1 MRGYVHGLLV
11 GAVRANGGAQGKVK
25 GRGHSETW
33 GKGPEAMQSDD
44 ASFFFQS
51 RGLARCVAVDDK
63 TTGKSRQERNGLA
76 VESHTSGRRQGKEVR
91 YTSRVC
97 DCTLNGELMGG
108 RVRARG
114 LTIPR
119 STACCLRSS
128 AAVRGENA
136 PLSCSCCCFCTC
148 FLM

>member
-1 MRGYVHGLLV
+1 M
-11 GAVRANGGAQGKVK
+11 VRHKARLRDEALGDM
-25 GRGHSETW
+25 
-33 GKGPEAMQSDD
+33 GKGSEAMQSDD

-51 RGLARCVAVDDK
+51 RCLARCVAVDDK
-63 TTGKSRQERNGLA
+63 TTGKSRKERNGLA
-76 VESHTSGRRQGKEVR
+76 VGTGCAGSDPHRQKAGEREVR

-148 FLM
+148 FLI